1 MHIISEL
8 TLIRYVL
15 KRISQYTPQADLN
28 LVKKAYRYSIKAH
41 QSQNRY
47 SGQPYIFHLLEV
59 AKILADLE
67 LDVIT
72 IAAGILHDVIE
83 DTDTQLSTIKEEFGE
98 EITMLV
104 NGVTKLSRISFKT
117 QEEQQAENFRKMFLA
132 MAEDVRVILIKLA
145 DRLNNMRTLQYIQ
158 PFRRLKIAR
167 ETLDIYVPIA
177 NRLGISKIQWELEDL
192 SLLYLEP
199 IQYKALVNR
208 ISKNR
213 LEREKYV
220 ESIKETIKKELQKVK
235 IEAEIHGRPK
245 NIYSIYTKMKEREKD
260 FFQIY
265 DLIAIRIICNS
276 VKDCYAILGLLHSI
290 WKPIPGRFKDYIA
303 MPKSNMYQSLHTTV
317 VTSQGE
323 PLEIQIRTW
332 EMHKT
337 AEYGIAAHWKYKEKI
352 DLKKDKKL
360 EERLSWLRQILEWQK
375 DLKDPKEFM
384 ESLKIG
390 LFQDEVFTFT
400 PKGDVKIL
408 PSGSTPI
415 DFAYIIHTDVGHS
428 CVGAKVNKKI
438 VPLDYKLKSG
448 DIVEILTSKLNRNPS
463 RDWLK
468 LVKTSGAKN
477 KIRLWFKKEMRE
489 ENIQKGRDI
498 LEKEIEKYR
507 IETSSELT
515 KKLKNASIELGFLE
529 LEAMFENIGYGKLT
543 PFQVLSKIIPQEKI
557 PQVLPMVKVKKQ
569 IDQGIRV
576 QGINDVMIKFA
587 RCCNPVPGDEI
598 IGYITR
604 GRGVSVHKI
613 DCSNIDFISA
623 EKDRLVK
630 VEWIKTEELFYPV
643 KIKITADDRSN
654 LVADIMLVFSNFKIS
669 VSAIH
674 AVTNK
679 NNIANIDIA
688 LSINNLDQLKEIIKK
703 IKKVKSVL
711 TVKRAIKPG
720 GR

>member
-1 MHIISEL
+1 MYIISEL
-8 TLIRYVL
+8 TLIRYIL

-67 LDVIT
+67 LDMIT
-72 IAAGILHDVIE
+72 ITAGILHDVIE

-98 EITMLV
+98 EIAMLV

-199 IQYKALVNR
+199 IQYKAVVNR

-220 ESIKETIKKELQKVK
+220 ESIKETIKKELQKVE

-245 NIYSIYTKMKEREKD
+245 NIYSIYKKMKEREKD

-290 WKPIPGRFKDYIA
+290 WKPMPGRFKDYIA

-317 VTSQGE
+317 VTFQGE

-529 LEAMFENIGYGKLT
+529 LETMFENIGYGKLT

-557 PQVLPMVKVKKQ
+557 PQVLPTVKVKKQ

-643 KIKITADDRSN
+643 KIKIIADDRSN
-654 LVADIMLVFSNFKIS
+654 LVADIMLVFSNLKIS

-711 TVKRAIKPG
+711 TVKRAKTF
-720 GR
+720 

>member
-1 MHIISEL
+1 MYIISEL

-67 LDVIT
+67 LDMIT
-72 IAAGILHDVIE
+72 ITAGILHDVIE

-98 EITMLV
+98 EIAMLV

-199 IQYKALVNR
+199 IQYKAVVNR

-245 NIYSIYTKMKEREKD
+245 NIYSIYKKMKEREKD

-290 WKPIPGRFKDYIA
+290 WKPMPGRFKDYIA

-317 VTSQGE
+317 VTAQGE

-400 PKGDVKIL
+400 PKGDVKVL

-489 ENIQKGRDI
+489 ENIQKGRAI

-515 KKLKNASIELGFLE
+515 KKLKNVSIELGFLE
-529 LEAMFENIGYGKLT
+529 LETMFENIGYGKLT
-543 PFQVLSKIIPQEKI
+543 PLQVLSKIIPQEKI
-557 PQVLPMVKVKKQ
+557 PQVLPTVKVKKQ

-643 KIKITADDRSN
+643 KIKIIADDRSN
-654 LVADIMLVFSNFKIS
+654 LVADIMLVFSNLKIS

-711 TVKRAIKPG
+711 TVKRAKTF
-720 GR
+720 

>member
-1 MHIISEL
+1 M
-8 TLIRYVL
+8 
-15 KRISQYTPQADLN
+15 
-28 LVKKAYRYSIKAH
+28 
-41 QSQNRY
+41 
-47 SGQPYIFHLLEV
+47 EV

-72 IAAGILHDVIE
+72 ITAGILHDVIE
-83 DTDTQLSTIKEEFGE
+83 DTNTQLSTVKEEFGE
-98 EITMLV
+98 EIAMLV

-145 DRLNNMRTLQYIQ
+145 DRLNNMRTLQYVS
-158 PFRRLKIAR
+158 PFKRLRISR
-167 ETLDIYVPIA
+167 ETLEIYVPIA
-177 NRLGISKIQWELEDL
+177 NRLGISRIQWELEDL
-192 SLLYLEP
+192 SLRYSEP
-199 IQYKALVNR
+199 MKYKAVVNR
-208 ISKNR
+208 IAKNR

-220 ESIKETIKKELQKVK
+220 ESIKETIINELQKVK
-235 IEAEIHGRPK
+235 IKAEIRGRPK
-245 NIYSIYTKMKEREKD
+245 NIYSIYKKMKEREKD

-276 VKDCYAILGLLHSI
+276 IKDCYAVLGLLHSI
-290 WKPIPGRFKDYIA
+290 WKPMPGRFKDYIA

-317 VTSQGE
+317 VTPQGE

-332 EMHKT
+332 EMHRT
-337 AEYGIAAHWKYKEKI
+337 AEYGIAAHWKYKEKV
-352 DLKKDKKL
+352 DLQKDKKI

-408 PSGSTPI
+408 PVGSTPI
-415 DFAYIIHTDVGHS
+415 DFAYLIHTDVGHS

-448 DIVEILTSKLNRNPS
+448 DIIEILTSKLSRGPS

-477 KIRLWFKKEMRE
+477 KIRIWFKKEMRE
-489 ENIQKGRDI
+489 ENVQKGRE
-498 LEKEIEKYR
+498 LFEKEMEKYR
-507 IETSSELT
+507 IEPSSELT
-515 KKLKNASIELGFLE
+515 KKLKEVSIKLGFSE

-543 PFQVLSKIIPQEKI
+543 PYQVLSKIIPQEKM
-557 PQVLPMVKVKKQ
+557 PQVLPLVKPKKR
-569 IDQGIRV
+569 IDQGIII
-576 QGINDVMIKFA
+576 QGINDIMIRFA
-587 RCCNPVPGDEI
+587 RCCNPLPGDEI

-604 GRGVSVHKI
+604 GRGVSVHKVN
-613 DCSNIDFISA
+613 CSNINFIST
-623 EKDRLVK
+623 EKDRMVK
-630 VEWIKTEELFYPV
+630 VEWLKTEELIYPV
-643 KIKITADDRSN
+643 KIKIIADDRAS
-654 LVADIMLVFSNFKIS
+654 LASDIMLIFSSFKIS
-669 VSAIH
+669 LSAIH

-679 NNIANIDIA
+679 NNIAAIDINF
-688 LSINNLDQLKEIIKK
+688 SINNLEKLQEIIKR
-703 IKKVKSVL
+703 IKKVKNVL
-711 TVKRAIKPG
+711 SIKRVETF
-720 GR
+720 

>member
-1 MHIISEL
+1 MYIISEL

-67 LDVIT
+67 LDMIT
-72 IAAGILHDVIE
+72 ITAGILHDVIE

-98 EITMLV
+98 EIAMLV

-199 IQYKALVNR
+199 IQYKAVVNR

-220 ESIKETIKKELQKVK
+220 ESIKEIIKKELQKVK

-245 NIYSIYTKMKEREKD
+245 NIYSIYKKMKEREKD

-290 WKPIPGRFKDYIA
+290 WKPMPGRFKDYIA

-529 LEAMFENIGYGKLT
+529 LETMFENIGYGKLT

-557 PQVLPMVKVKKQ
+557 PQVLPMVKEKKQ

-643 KIKITADDRSN
+643 KIKIIADDRSN
-654 LVADIMLVFSNFKIS
+654 LVADIMLVFSNLKIS

-711 TVKRAIKPG
+711 TVKRAKTF
-720 GR
+720 

>member
-1 MHIISEL
+1 VYIISEL
-8 TLIRYVL
+8 TLIRYIL

-67 LDVIT
+67 LDMIT
-72 IAAGILHDVIE
+72 ITAGILHDVIE

-98 EITMLV
+98 EIAMLV

-158 PFRRLKIAR
+158 PFKRLKIAR

-199 IQYKALVNR
+199 IQYKAVVNR

-220 ESIKETIKKELQKVK
+220 ESIKETIKKELQKVE

-245 NIYSIYTKMKEREKD
+245 NIYSIYKKMKEREKD

-290 WKPIPGRFKDYIA
+290 WKPMPGRFKDYIA

-317 VTSQGE
+317 VTFQGE

-375 DLKDPKEFM
+375 DLKDPREFM

-529 LEAMFENIGYGKLT
+529 LETMFENIGYGKLT
-543 PFQVLSKIIPQEKI
+543 SLQVLSKIIPQEKI
-557 PQVLPMVKVKKQ
+557 PQVLPTVKVKKQ

-643 KIKITADDRSN
+643 KIKIIADDRSN
-654 LVADIMLVFSNFKIS
+654 LVADIMLVFSNLKIS

-711 TVKRAIKPG
+711 TVKRAKTF
-720 GR
+720 

>member
-1 MHIISEL
+1 VYIISEL

-67 LDVIT
+67 LDMIT
-72 IAAGILHDVIE
+72 ITAGILHDVIE

-98 EITMLV
+98 EIAMLV

-199 IQYKALVNR
+199 IQYKAVVNR

-220 ESIKETIKKELQKVK
+220 ESIKEIIKKELQKVK

-245 NIYSIYTKMKEREKD
+245 NIYSIYKKMKEREKD

-290 WKPIPGRFKDYIA
+290 WKPMPGRFKDYIA

-317 VTSQGE
+317 VTFQGE

-557 PQVLPMVKVKKQ
+557 PQVLPMVKAKKQ

-643 KIKITADDRSN
+643 KIKIIADDRSN
-654 LVADIMLVFSNFKIS
+654 LVADIMLVFSNLKIS

-711 TVKRAIKPG
+711 TVKRAKTF
-720 GR
+720 

>member
-1 MHIISEL
+1 LSI
-8 TLIRYVL
+8 
-15 KRISQYTPQADLN
+15 
-28 LVKKAYRYSIKAH
+28 VKKAYRHSAKAH
-41 QSQNRY
+41 RKQKRY
-47 SGQPYIFHLLEV
+47 SGAPYTSHLLEV

-83 DTDTQLSTIKEEFGE
+83 DTDTPLSTIEEEFGE
-98 EITMLV
+98 EIAMLV
-104 NGVTKLSRISFKT
+104 NGVTKLSKISFKT
-117 QEEQQAENFRKMFLA
+117 REEQQAENFRKMFLA

-145 DRLNNMRTLQYIQ
+145 DRLNNMRTLQYI
-158 PFRRLKIAR
+158 PPHKRVKVAR
-167 ETLDIYVPIA
+167 ETLEIYVPIA
-177 NRLGISKIQWELEDL
+177 NRLGISRVQWELEDL
-192 SLLYLEP
+192 SLHYLEP
-199 IQYKALVNR
+199 MKYREVVNR
-208 ISKNR
+208 IAKNR

-220 ESIKETIKKELQKVK
+220 ESIKEIIQKELQKVK
-235 IEAEIHGRPK
+235 IKAEIQGRPK
-245 NIYSIYTKMKEREKD
+245 NIYSIYKKMEKGEKD

-276 VKDCYAILGLLHSI
+276 IRDCYAVLGLLHSI
-290 WKPIPGRFKDYIA
+290 WKPMPGRFKDYIA

-317 VTSQGE
+317 ITPKGE

-337 AEYGIAAHWKYKEKI
+337 AEYGIAAHWKYKERV

-384 ESLKIG
+384 ENLKIG
-390 LFQDEVFTFT
+390 LFQDEVFIFT

-415 DFAYIIHTDVGHS
+415 DFAYLIHTDVGHR
-428 CVGAKVNKKI
+428 CVGAKINKKI

-448 DIVEILTSKLNRNPS
+448 GIVEILTSKSSRGPS

-468 LVKTSGAKN
+468 IAKTSGAKN
-477 KIRLWFKKEMRE
+477 RIRIWFKKEMRE
-489 ENIQKGRDI
+489 ENIQKGKE
-498 LEKEIEKYR
+498 LFEKEMEKYQ
-507 IETSSELT
+507 IEPSSELT
-515 KKLKNASIELGFLE
+515 KKLKEVSIELGFTE
-529 LEAMFENIGYGKLT
+529 LESMFENIGYGKLT
-543 PFQVLSKIIPQEKI
+543 SYQVLSKIIPQEKI
-557 PQVLPMVKVKKQ
+557 PPIIPLVKAKKR

-576 QGINDVMIKFA
+576 QGIDDVMIRFA

-604 GRGVSVHKI
+604 GRGVSVHKV

-630 VEWIKTEELFYPV
+630 VEWVKTEELFYPV
-643 KIKITADDRSN
+643 KVKIVADDRSN
-654 LVADIMLVFSNFKIS
+654 LVSDILLIFSSLKIS
-669 VSAIH
+669 VNAIH
-674 AVTNK
+674 AITNK
-679 NNIANIDIA
+679 NNVANIDVT
-688 LSINNLDQLKEIIKK
+688 LSINNLDQLQEAIRK
-703 IKKVKSVL
+703 IKKVKSIL
-711 TVKRAIKPG
+711 TIQRVKTF
-720 GR
+720 

>member
-1 MHIISEL
+1 M
-8 TLIRYVL
+8 
-15 KRISQYTPQADLN
+15 
-28 LVKKAYRYSIKAH
+28 
-41 QSQNRY
+41 
-47 SGQPYIFHLLEV
+47 
-59 AKILADLE
+59 
-67 LDVIT
+67 IT
-72 IAAGILHDVIE
+72 ITAGILHDVIE

-98 EITMLV
+98 EIAMLV

-199 IQYKALVNR
+199 IQYKAVVNR

-220 ESIKETIKKELQKVK
+220 ESIKEIIKKELQKVK

-245 NIYSIYTKMKEREKD
+245 NIYSIYKKMKEREKD

-290 WKPIPGRFKDYIA
+290 WKPMPGRFKDYIA

-317 VTSQGE
+317 VTFQGE

-557 PQVLPMVKVKKQ
+557 PQVLPMVKAKKQ

-643 KIKITADDRSN
+643 KIKIIADDRSN
-654 LVADIMLVFSNFKIS
+654 LVTDIMLVFSNLKIS

-711 TVKRAIKPG
+711 TVKRAKTF
-720 GR
+720 

>member
-1 MHIISEL
+1 M
-8 TLIRYVL
+8 
-15 KRISQYTPQADLN
+15 
-28 LVKKAYRYSIKAH
+28 
-41 QSQNRY
+41 
-47 SGQPYIFHLLEV
+47 
-59 AKILADLE
+59 
-67 LDVIT
+67 IT
-72 IAAGILHDVIE
+72 ITAGILHDVIE

-98 EITMLV
+98 EIAMLV

-199 IQYKALVNR
+199 IQYKAVVNR

-220 ESIKETIKKELQKVK
+220 ESIKEIIKKELQKVK

-245 NIYSIYTKMKEREKD
+245 NIYSIYKKMKEREKD

-290 WKPIPGRFKDYIA
+290 WKPMPGRFKDYIA

-317 VTSQGE
+317 VTFQGE

-515 KKLKNASIELGFLE
+515 KKFKNASIELGFLE
-529 LEAMFENIGYGKLT
+529 LETMFENIGYGKLT
-543 PFQVLSKIIPQEKI
+543 PLQVLSKIIPQEKI
-557 PQVLPMVKVKKQ
+557 PQVLPTVKVKKQ

-643 KIKITADDRSN
+643 KIKIIADDRSN
-654 LVADIMLVFSNFKIS
+654 LVADIMLVFSNLKIS

-711 TVKRAIKPG
+711 TVKRAKTF
-720 GR
+720 

>member
-711 TVKRAIKPG
+711 TVKRAKTF
-720 GR
+720 

>member
-1 MHIISEL
+1 VHIISEL

-711 TVKRAIKPG
+711 TVKRAKTF
-720 GR
+720 

>member
-1 MHIISEL
+1 
-8 TLIRYVL
+8 
-15 KRISQYTPQADLN
+15 
-28 LVKKAYRYSIKAH
+28 
-41 QSQNRY
+41 
-47 SGQPYIFHLLEV
+47 V

-72 IAAGILHDVIE
+72 ITGGILHDVIE
-83 DTDTQLSTIKEEFGE
+83 DTNTQLSKVKEEFGE
-98 EITMLV
+98 EIAMLV

-145 DRLNNMRTLQYIQ
+145 DRLNNMRTLQYIP
-158 PFRRLKIAR
+158 PFKRLRVSR
-167 ETLDIYVPIA
+167 ETLEIYVPIA
-177 NRLGISKIQWELEDL
+177 NRLGISRIQWELEDL
-192 SLLYLEP
+192 SLSYLEP
-199 IQYKALVNR
+199 MKYKAIVNR
-208 ISKNR
+208 IAKNR

-290 WKPIPGRFKDYIA
+290 WKPMPGRFKDYIA

-448 DIVEILTSKLNRNPS
+448 DIVEILTSKLGRGPS

-477 KIRLWFKKEMRE
+477 KIRIWFKKEMRE
-489 ENIQKGRDI
+489 ENIQKGRE
-498 LEKEIEKYR
+498 LFEKEMEKCR
-507 IETSSELT
+507 IEPSSELT

-529 LEAMFENIGYGKLT
+529 LETMFENIGYGKLT

-557 PQVLPMVKVKKQ
+557 PQVLPTVKVKKQ

-643 KIKITADDRSN
+643 KIKIIADDRSN
-654 LVADIMLVFSNFKIS
+654 LVADIMLVFSNLKIS

-711 TVKRAIKPG
+711 TVKRAKTF
-720 GR
+720 

>member
-1 MHIISEL
+1 M
-8 TLIRYVL
+8 
-15 KRISQYTPQADLN
+15 
-28 LVKKAYRYSIKAH
+28 
-41 QSQNRY
+41 
-47 SGQPYIFHLLEV
+47 
-59 AKILADLE
+59 E

-72 IAAGILHDVIE
+72 ITGGILHDVIE
-83 DTDTQLSTIKEEFGE
+83 DTNTQLSKVKEEFGE
-98 EITMLV
+98 EIAMLV

-145 DRLNNMRTLQYIQ
+145 DRLNNMRTLQYIP
-158 PFRRLKIAR
+158 PFKRLRVSR
-167 ETLDIYVPIA
+167 ETLEIYVPIA
-177 NRLGISKIQWELEDL
+177 NRLGISRIQWELEDL
-192 SLLYLEP
+192 SLSYLEP
-199 IQYKALVNR
+199 MKYKVIVNR
-208 ISKNR
+208 IAKNR

-276 VKDCYAILGLLHSI
+276 IKDCYAVLGSLHSI
-290 WKPIPGRFKDYIA
+290 WKPMPGRFKDYIA

-317 VTSQGE
+317 VTPQGE
-323 PLEIQIRTW
+323 PLEIQIRTL
-332 EMHKT
+332 EMHRT
-337 AEYGIAAHWKYKEKI
+337 AEYGIAAHWKYKEKV
-352 DLKKDKKL
+352 DLQKDKKI

-384 ESLKIG
+384 ESLKID

-408 PSGSTPI
+408 PLGSTPI

-448 DIVEILTSKLNRNPS
+448 DIVEILTSKLGRGPS

-477 KIRLWFKKEMRE
+477 KIRIWFKKGMRE
-489 ENIQKGRDI
+489 ENIQKGRE
-498 LEKEIEKYR
+498 LFEKEMEKYR
-507 IETSSELT
+507 IEPSSELT
-515 KKLKNASIELGFLE
+515 KKLKEVSIELGFSE

-543 PFQVLSKIIPQEKI
+543 PYLVLSKIIPQEKI
-557 PQVLPMVKVKKQ
+557 PQVLPLVKPKKR

-576 QGINDVMIKFA
+576 QGINDVMIRFS

-604 GRGVSVHKI
+604 GRGVSVHKVN
-613 DCSNIDFISA
+613 CSNINFIST

-630 VEWIKTEELFYPV
+630 VEWMKTEELVYPV
-643 KIKITADDRSN
+643 KIKIIADDRAS
-654 LVADIMLVFSNFKIS
+654 LVSDIMLIFSSMKIS
-669 VSAIH
+669 ISAIH
-674 AVTNK
+674 AVANK
-679 NNIANIDIA
+679 NNIATIDITH
-688 LSINNLDQLKEIIKK
+688 SINNLDQLQEIIKR
-703 IKKVKSVL
+703 ITKVKSVL
-711 TVKRAIKPG
+711 SIKRVETF
-720 GR
+720 

>member
-1 MHIISEL
+1 VYIISEL

-67 LDVIT
+67 LDMIT
-72 IAAGILHDVIE
+72 ITAGILHDVIE

-98 EITMLV
+98 EIAMLV

-199 IQYKALVNR
+199 IQYKAVVNR

-220 ESIKETIKKELQKVK
+220 ESIKEIIKKELQKVK

-245 NIYSIYTKMKEREKD
+245 NIYSIYKKMKEREKD

-290 WKPIPGRFKDYIA
+290 WKPMPGRFKDYIA

-317 VTSQGE
+317 VTFQGE

-529 LEAMFENIGYGKLT
+529 LETMFENIGYGKLT
-543 PFQVLSKIIPQEKI
+543 PLQVLSKIIPQEKI
-557 PQVLPMVKVKKQ
+557 PQVLPTVKVKKQ

-643 KIKITADDRSN
+643 KIKIIADDRSN
-654 LVADIMLVFSNFKIS
+654 LVADIMLVFSNLKIS

-711 TVKRAIKPG
+711 TVKRAKTF
-720 GR
+720 